1 MITDGIQTSWIGVG
15 CCVWHL
21 LWGIPK
27 EKKKWGTV
35 HLTSLNLI
43 YKPHVTH
50 WKSPCISPLDLPNMP
65 DLEDILP
72 SPYQMSKLSIF
83 CEQGPPDLR
92 DATHDIFFE
101 HTRKTSLEVISNLG
115 IFCGHWQLSLDT
127 WAGGTEPYWWQVVVI
142 WSLFYKSGSPTDLT
156 IPEVI
161 GRVQQISDDPVHPI
175 YKPGQEEA
183 RSLIGSRWSWS
194 GHSSTSQV
202 PQLTGQCQKL
212 SAGSNRSQR
221 CHTRSSTSKI

>member
-142 WSLFYKSGSPTDLT
+142 WSLFTLLLVRFPNWLDNTRSYRQGPTDL
-156 IPEVI
+156 
-161 GRVQQISDDPVHPI
+161 R
-175 YKPGQEEA
+175 
-183 RSLIGSRWSWS
+183 
-194 GHSSTSQV
+194 
-202 PQLTGQCQKL
+202 
-212 SAGSNRSQR
+212 
-221 CHTRSSTSKI
+221 RSSTSEI